1 MLLWIIMTG
10 VGSLFLSSKG
20 FIGVDSPDKQ
30 AVNKF
35 SVYLLIIS
43 VCAFA
48 ISYYYR
54 GSSILSEAVPFA
66 GLFILQNSFK
76 ARLAGK
82 NQESAA

>member
-10 VGSLFLSSKG
+10 GVSLLLSPKG
-20 FIGVDSPDKQ
+20 FIGVDSPDKE

-35 SVYLLIIS
+35 SVYLLIIA

-48 ISYYYR
+48 LSYYYR

-82 NQESAA
+82 NQESAT